1 MCKGERCDYV
11 PGCGYK
17 IWQDEKEFCFTT
29 DAVFLGNFPHVVHNA
44 KVLELGCGTGAISML
59 LESRGAA
66 EVTAL
71 DVNAH
76 IIELLGRSIVDNALD
91 AKFKLINGDKVK
103 KYKLTGK
110 KVSDLLKLNGTE
122 NSDNVKLNYDK
133 SVFLSEIKGD
143 IILQKKKTVSFILAG
158 ERAEIETYCETVKEF
173 LKEQSIEI
181 GKSDNLSVEPDSKL
195 VDGMEITLQKV
206 ETKTETVTETIPYK
220 TQKENSSSLQS
231 GKTQIKK
238 QGVNG
243 EKLCTYKVTYVDGKA
258 QSRELISSEIIKA
271 PIDQIVLYGTKKVV
285 SSEKPDKTIVS
296 KEDQPDCDGSGHGYY
311 IITYSDGSVEY
322 VDY

>member
-1 MCKGERCDYV
+1 MKKIICCLFVILTAAFLFCSCSNDTVNVKIIDERFETQIAV
-11 PGCGYK
+11 KRG
-17 IWQDEKEFCFTT
+17 TT
-29 DAVFLGNFPHVVHNA
+29 VQEALSLAEIALSDKD
-44 KVLELGCGTGAISML
+44 KVKPSFETI
-59 LESRGAA
+59 
-66 EVTAL
+66 
-71 DVNAH
+71 
-76 IIELLGRSIVDNALD
+76 LD
-91 AKFKLINGDKVK
+91 ADTEIKIGRYAVVKLINGDKVK

-158 ERAEIETYCETVKEF
+158 ERAEIETYCETVIEF
-173 LKEQSIEI
+173 LKEQNIEI
-181 GKSDNLSVEPDSKL
+181 GKSDNLSVEPDAKL

-271 PIDQIVLYGTKKVV
+271 PIDQVVLYGTKKVV
-285 SSEKPDKTIVS
+285 SSEKPGKTIVS